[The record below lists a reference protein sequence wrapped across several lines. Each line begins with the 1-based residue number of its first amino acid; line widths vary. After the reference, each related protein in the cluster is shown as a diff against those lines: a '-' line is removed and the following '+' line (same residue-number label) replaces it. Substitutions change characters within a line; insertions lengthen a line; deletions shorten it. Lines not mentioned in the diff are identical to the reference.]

1 MSTSSLPAPE
11 RAYLVL
17 ATARS
22 GSTLLCEA
30 LRQTGVAGRPL
41 EHFEVLE
48 PTSLPRQPREY
59 FHGVTDQEILNLLPP
74 LQPGSPRV
82 ETPAQWWAR
91 IVREGIGDNG
101 VWGGKLMW
109 AHTRDLLHRTRR
121 LDGLAHADL
130 ATTLDTLLRSPA
142 LIFMVREDKIGQA
155 VSLWRAVQTQTWRGS
170 AVPDQA
176 VYRFGGIDHL
186 RRQLQADEA
195 QCRTWLAS
203 NHLHPYEVRYS
214 ELAAD
219 PAVAIDG
226 VLRFLDLPSEAP
238 AQPPLERQADDR
250 SAQWAQ
256 RYVEECAS

>member
-1 MSTSSLPAPE
+1 MLTKSLHAPE

-17 ATARS
+17 ATERS

-59 FHGVTDQEILNLLPP
+59 FHGIKDPEILSLLPP
-74 LQPGSPRV
+74 LQRGWPGV
-82 ETPAQWWAR
+82 ELPAEWWAR
-91 IVREGIGDNG
+91 IVREGTGGNG

-109 AHTRDLLHRTRR
+109 GHTRDLLHRTRR
-121 LDGLAHADL
+121 LDGLADADL
-130 ATTLDTLLRSPA
+130 ATTLRRLLRDPA
-142 LIFMVREDKIGQA
+142 LIFVVREDKVAQA

-170 AVPDQA
+170 AAADQS
-176 VYRFGGIDHL
+176 VYRFGAIDHL
-186 RRQLQADEA
+186 RKQLQVDEA
-195 QCRTWLAS
+195 EWRAWLAS
-203 NHLHPYEVRYS
+203 NSLHHYEVRYS

-219 PAVAIDG
+219 PAVVVGG
-226 VLRFLDLPSEAP
+226 VLRFLGLPSEAL
-238 AQPPLERQADDR
+238 AQPPLERQADSR
-250 SAQWAQ
+250 SVQWAQ

>member
-1 MSTSSLPAPE
+1 MSTKSLPAPE

-59 FHGVTDQEILNLLPP
+59 FHGVEDQAILSLLPP
-74 LQPGSPRV
+74 LQADPPRV

-91 IVREGIGDNG
+91 IVREGTGENG

-109 AHTRDLLHRTRR
+109 AHTSDLLHRTRP
-121 LDGLAHADL
+121 LDGLAVADL
-130 ATTLDTLLRSPA
+130 ATTLRTLLRNPA
-142 LIFMVREDKIGQA
+142 LIFMVREDKVGQA
-155 VSLWRAVQTQTWRGS
+155 VSLWRAVQTQAWRGS

-176 VYRFGGIDHL
+176 VYRFAGIDHL

-195 QCRTWLAS
+195 EWRAWLAG
-203 NHLHPYEVRYS
+203 NQLHHHEVRYS

-219 PAVAIDG
+219 PAVIIDG
-226 VLRFLDLPSEAP
+226 VLRFLGLPSAAP
-238 AQPPLERQADDR
+238 TQPPLQRQADDR
-250 SAQWAQ
+250 SAQWAR

>member
-59 FHGVTDQEILNLLPP
+59 FHGVADPEILNLLPP
-74 LQPGSPRV
+74 LKAGSPGV
-82 ETPAQWWAR
+82 ETPAQWWGR
-91 IVREGIGDNG
+91 IVREGTGDNG

-109 AHTRDLLHRTRR
+109 AHTPDLLHRTRR

-130 ATTLDTLLRSPA
+130 AATLCTLLRNPA
-142 LIFMVREDKIGQA
+142 LIFMVREDKVGQA

-170 AVPDQA
+170 AVADHA

-195 QCRTWLAS
+195 AWRGWLAS
-203 NHLHPYEVRYS
+203 NRLHHYEVRYS

-219 PAVAIDG
+219 PVLVIDD
-226 VLRFLDLPSEAP
+226 VLRFLDLPSQAP
-238 AQPPLERQADDR
+238 AQPPLERQADSR
-250 SAQWAQ
+250 SAQWAR

>member
-1 MSTSSLPAPE
+1 MSTNSLPAPE

-30 LRQTGVAGRPL
+30 LRETGIAGRPL

-59 FHGVTDQEILNLLPP
+59 FHGLEDQEILNLLPP
-74 LQPGSPRV
+74 LQAGSPEV
-82 ETPAQWWAR
+82 ETPAQWWDR
-91 IVREGIGDNG
+91 IEREGTGENG

-109 AHTRDLLHRTRR
+109 AHTADLLHRTRR

-130 ATTLDTLLRSPA
+130 ATTLRTLLGNPA
-142 LIFMVREDKIGQA
+142 LIFMVREDKVGQA
-155 VSLWRAVQTQTWRGS
+155 VSLWRAVQTQTWRGNG
-170 AVPDQA
+170 VPDQA
-176 VYRFGGIDHL
+176 VYQFAAIDHL

-195 QCRTWLAS
+195 EWRAWLAR
-203 NHLHPYEVRYS
+203 HQLEHYEVRYS

-219 PAVAIDG
+219 PLVTVDG
-226 VLRFLDLPSEAP
+226 VLRFLGLPSRAP
-238 AQPPLERQADDR
+238 AQPPLERQADER
-250 SAQWAQ
+250 SAQWAR
-256 RYVEECAS
+256 RYVRERTR

>member
-1 MSTSSLPAPE
+1 MSTKLLSAPE
-11 RAYLVL
+11 RAYLVV

-59 FHGVTDQEILNLLPP
+59 FCGVEDPEILSLLPP
-74 LQPGSPRV
+74 LEPGSPRV
-82 ETPAQWWAR
+82 ESPDQWWAR
-91 IVREGIGDNG
+91 IVREGTGDNG

-121 LDGLAHADL
+121 LDGLADADL
-130 ATTLDTLLRSPA
+130 ATTLRTLLGNPA
-142 LIFMVREDKIGQA
+142 LIFMVREDKVGQA

-170 AVPDQA
+170 AAVDQA

-186 RRQLQADEA
+186 RRLLEADEA
-195 QCRTWLAS
+195 QWRAWLAS
-203 NHLHPYEVRYS
+203 HHLHHYEVGYS

-219 PAVAIDG
+219 PAGAVDG

-238 AQPPLERQADDR
+238 ARPPLERQADER

-256 RYVEECAS
+256 RYVEESAS

>member
-1 MSTSSLPAPE
+1 LPAPQ

-59 FHGVTDQEILNLLPP
+59 FHGVKDPEILNLLPP

-82 ETPAQWWAR
+82 EIPAQWWAR
-91 IVREGIGDNG
+91 IVRAGTGDNG

-109 AHTRDLLHRTRR
+109 AHTGDLLHRTRR

-130 ATTLDTLLRSPA
+130 ATTLRTLLRNPE
-142 LIFMVREDKIGQA
+142 LIFVVREDKVPQA
-155 VSLWRAVQTQTWRGS
+155 VSLWRAVQTQTWRVS
-170 AVPDQA
+170 AAPDQS

-186 RRQLQADEA
+186 RRQLQADEDEWRA
-195 QCRTWLAS
+195 WLAS
-203 NHLHPYEVRYS
+203 NNLHHYEVRYS

-219 PAVAIDG
+219 PAVVIDG
-226 VLRFLDLPSEAP
+226 VLRFLGLPSEAP
-238 AQPPLERQADDR
+238 AQPPLERQGDSR

-256 RYVEECAS
+256 RYVEDCAS